1 MNRTL
6 SAKERSRKG
15 TLLFCIRD
23 TTVAGDVLLSAV
35 RARAQGGQT
44 RRIPGK
50 KAEMKIIFR
59 DWEGNKGVFV
69 RKNKSIAQYS
79 VGYMDF

>member
-23 TTVAGDVLLSAV
+23 TTVAGDVLLSAA
-35 RARAQGGQT
+35 RARAQGGADLPHT
-44 RRIPGK
+44 GEK
-50 KAEMKIIFR
+50 VEMKIIFR
-59 DWEGNKGVFV
+59 DWKGNKGVFV
-69 RKNKSIAQYS
+69 R
-79 VGYMDF
+79 

>member
-23 TTVAGDVLLSAV
+23 TTAAGDVLLSAA
-35 RARAQGGQT
+35 RARAQGADPPHT
-44 RRIPGK
+44 GK

-69 RKNKSIAQYS
+69 R
-79 VGYMDF
+79 